1 MNTPRVAAIL
11 SCFNRKQKTLA
22 CLAALY
28 QQNKLPEIQLDVYL
42 VDDASTDG
50 TAAAIQQ
57 TYPEV
62 KVIPGTGGLFWN
74 GGMHLAFGQAIAIG
88 YDYYLWLNDDTLLY
102 PTALETLLE
111 TATTLAEKGER
122 QAIVASSTCNPETG
136 ELTYGGVVHNSW
148 WHPLKFKCIPPTD
161 TPQRC
166 DTMYGNCVLIPQTVV
181 YQLGNLES
189 EFTHYAGDFDYGLRA
204 YQQDCSV
211 WVAPGYLATCYR
223 NPPEESIWQSQKMSL
238 KERFKKVFQPKG
250 LPPKEAMIF
259 ARRHAGFLWFFYWV
273 LPYIRLFFVST
284 FKSSKKLETSA

>member
-1 MNTPRVAAIL
+1 MTMSRIAAIL
-11 SCFNRKQKTLA
+11 TCFNRKSKTLA
-22 CLAALY
+22 CLDALY
-28 QQNKLPEIQLDVYL
+28 QQQMLNEIQLDVYL
-42 VDDASTDG
+42 VDDGSTDG
-50 TAAAIQQ
+50 TATAIQQ

-74 GGMHLAFGQAIAIG
+74 GGMYLGFGKAITVG

-102 PTALETLLE
+102 PHALKTLLE
-111 TATTLAEKGER
+111 TAEELAQQGER
-122 QAIVASSTCNPETG
+122 QAIITGSTCNPETG
-136 ELTYGGVVHNSW
+136 ELTYGGVVHKSW
-148 WHPLKFKCIPPTD
+148 WHPLKFKCISPTD

-211 WVAPGYLATCYR
+211 WVAPGYLATCHH
-223 NPPEESIWQSQKMSL
+223 NPPEESIWLSQKMSL

-259 ARRHAGFLWFFYWV
+259 ARRHAGILWFFYWV

-284 FKSSKKLETSA
+284 FKSNKKLEVSS

>member
-1 MNTPRVAAIL
+1 MNMPRIAAIL

-28 QQNKLPEIQLDVYL
+28 HQNIFQEIQLDVYL

-57 TYPEV
+57 TYPDV
-62 KVIPGTGGLFWN
+62 KIIPGTGGLFWN
-74 GGMHLAFGQAIAIG
+74 GGMHLGFGKAIAVG

-102 PTALETLLE
+102 PTALETLLA
-111 TATTLAEKGER
+111 TATNLAKKGER
-122 QAIVASSTCNPETG
+122 QAIVAGSTCNPETG

-181 YQLGNLES
+181 DQLGNLES

-204 YQQDCSV
+204 YQQDCTV

-223 NPPEESIWQSQKMSL
+223 NPPEESIWMSQQMSL
-238 KERFKKVFQPKG
+238 QERFKKVLQPKG
-250 LPPKEAMIF
+250 LPPKESMIF
-259 ARRHAGFLWFFYWV
+259 ARRHAGLLWFFYWI

-284 FKSSKKLETSA
+284 FKSSKKLETSS